1 MKYFIYLCIQIRNL
15 KQLFM
20 RKLLLL
26 FTLFISLMI
35 NAQERL
41 SVITLKNGTELKG
54 VLKSADPMDALVIDI
69 AGIEMKIKMSD
80 VAKIEETSGVA
91 ITSSPSDNAQL
102 LVDEKLVVTDFA
114 DYPESF
120 DLKIGNSKLKMVLV
134 RGGDMNMGYNG
145 RHSIAMDSEPVHKV
159 KLTSF
164 YISETFVTND
174 MALQILGK
182 KSKKGYYSPYDWKK
196 ANEMAEKIAEQSGL
210 PVRLPTEAEWEY
222 AACSSVQDQL
232 FTKCKDFEFC
242 SDWYA
247 DFTMQGT
254 IVDPKGPTTGKR
266 HVIRSYERKYG
277 KFDRSYM
284 KEYEKER
291 YVFRI
296 AIKAKDYLAKNH

>member
-1 MKYFIYLCIQIRNL
+1 MG
-15 KQLFM
+15 
-20 RKLLLL
+20 
-26 FTLFISLMI
+26 
-35 NAQERL
+35 AQEKQSL
-41 SVITLKNGTELKG
+41 VTLKNGTELKG
-54 VLKSADPMDALVIDI
+54 VLISADPMDALVINI
-69 AGIEMKIKMSD
+69 AGVEMKIKMAD
-80 VAKIEETSGVA
+80 VAKIEEV
-91 ITSSPSDNAQL
+91 SDVMPIRDNTASTNDNTQL
-102 LVDEKLVVTDFA
+102 LAEEKLVVTDFA

-120 DLKIGNSKLKMVLV
+120 DLIVGDSKLKMILV

-174 MALQILGK
+174 MAFQILGK

-196 ANEMAEKIAEQSGL
+196 ANEMAEKIAEQSGI

-247 DFTMQGT
+247 NFTMQGT

-266 HVIRSYERKYG
+266 HVIRSYERKHG

-284 KEYEKER
+284 KEYENER

-296 AIKAKDYLAKNH
+296 AIKAKDYLAKKSLI